1 MLRETLSQTDLLEL
15 PIFAFLVFLATF
27 LFVVV
32 RVLMR
37 GKDDPRFVEM
47 AALPLQDDALAGASK
62 PHDSE
67 QSR

>member
-15 PIFAFLVFLATF
+15 PIFAFLVFLTTF

-37 GKDDPRFVEM
+37 GRNDPRFVEM
-47 AALPLQDDALAGASK
+47 AALPLQDDAVAGA
-62 PHDSE
+62 PQNPDSE
-67 QSR
+67 TSR